1 MKKFGARRVPRKI
14 GGEEEES
21 RAEEHASESEP
32 VLKRPTAKPRKP
44 TNPRTSFGPSAAQDD
59 DDDGDGES
67 SSIVTPKRS
76 NLSKVATQRNAS
88 KRSSLLASQLPRR
101 QDDDEDENTK
111 PSYSAAS
118 LRELKASTPSTPA
131 SFGSGDEQAVAD
143 VQNRT
148 KELDLSSK
156 FGSSLGRYGSSAI
169 PSASEIAE
177 KKARRARLAKEHAA
191 DEYISLDPDDPGLD
205 NMEEEDGVDGDPN
218 VTRDEQGRLILKP
231 KDKYNIG
238 ESRLVNDDENIMENF
253 EDFTEDGKVHLGRK
267 AEREA
272 EKRKREEMRAQIA
285 AAEGDAE
292 ASDAESNTS
301 EQERNAA
308 FEAAQTRHGTYAA
321 THNATPSDPYADL
334 RPKTPPKI
342 SSLPT
347 LDGVIDRLRKQVTDM
362 RVSRAQKM
370 AEMDALQ
377 REKVRLAEEEV
388 RIQGALRETADKFQQ
403 LRAEKGINQQTAPAV
418 AAPAE
423 LKQITASGAD
433 MSSVKDVTD
442 ASAKSSDEQVKGVDE
457 VEEGEDAELD
467 GADAADA
474 APAGL
479 GFAGTREA
487 DGWVGAGGGLGMST
501 SGMGRPPADEDDW

>member
-1 MKKFGARRVPRKI
+1 MKKFAARRVPRKI
-14 GGEEEES
+14 GGEEDDS
-21 RAEEHASESEP
+21 RAEEHASEPEP

-44 TNPRTSFGPSAAQDD
+44 TNSRTSFGPSAAQDD
-59 DDDGDGES
+59 DGDDDGQS

-101 QDDDEDENTK
+101 QDDDEDGNTK

-156 FGSSLGRYGSSAI
+156 FGSWLGRYGSSAI

-205 NMEEEDGVDGDPN
+205 NMEQEDGVDGDPN

-231 KDKYNIG
+231 TDKYNIG
-238 ESRLVNDDENIMENF
+238 ESRLVNDDEDIMENF

-292 ASDAESNTS
+292 GSDAESNTS

-321 THNATPSDPYADL
+321 THATPSDPYADL

-342 SSLPT
+342 TPLPT

-370 AEMDALQ
+370 AEMDSLQ
-377 REKVRLAEEEV
+377 REKVRIAEEEV

-403 LRAEKGINQQTAPAV
+403 LRTEKGINQQSASAV
-418 AAPAE
+418 PAPAE
-423 LKQITASGAD
+423 LKQITASGAE
-433 MSSVKDVTD
+433 MSSAKDITD
-442 ASAKSSDEQVKGVDE
+442 ASAKQWNEQVKGADE

-487 DGWVGAGGGLGMST
+487 DGWLGASGGLGMST

>member
-14 GGEEEES
+14 GGEEEEP

-32 VLKRPTAKPRKP
+32 VLKRPTAKPRK
-44 TNPRTSFGPSAAQDD
+44 TTTPRTSFGPSATQDD
-59 DDDGDGES
+59 DDGGNTN
-67 SSIVTPKRS
+67 IVIPKRS

-177 KKARRARLAKEHAA
+177 KKARRARLAREHAA

-205 NMEEEDGVDGDPN
+205 NMEDEDGVDGDPN

-238 ESRLVNDDENIMENF
+238 ESRLVNDDEDIMENF

-272 EKRKREEMRAQIA
+272 EKRKKEEIRAQIA

-292 ASDAESNTS
+292 GSDAESNTS

-321 THNATPSDPYADL
+321 THNATPSDPYADP
-334 RPKTPPKI
+334 RPTTPPKI
-342 SSLPT
+342 SPLPT
-347 LDGVIDRLRKQVTDM
+347 LDGVIERLRKQVTDM

-370 AEMDALQ
+370 AEMDTLQ
-377 REKVRLAEEEV
+377 REKIRLAEEEV

-403 LRAEKGINQQTAPAV
+403 LRAEKGINQQNAPSV
-418 AAPAE
+418 EAPTE
-423 LKQITASGAD
+423 LKQITASGSDVPA
-433 MSSVKDVTD
+433 VKDMLY
-442 ASAKSSDEQVKGVDE
+442 ASVQSPDQQVKEADDVD
-457 VEEGEDAELD
+457 VGEDAELD

-479 GFAGTREA
+479 GFVSTREA

-501 SGMGRPPADEDDW
+501 SGMGRPPAGEDDW